1 MKGKFEE
8 LINQNVPVLIDFSAE
23 WCGPCQAMK
32 PILKEV
38 AEKVGGQAKI
48 IKIDVD
54 KNPHLAAKYQIRGV
68 PTFMLFKNGEL
79 LWRHSGMLSAGQ
91 LLQLLQQYAPAS

>member
-1 MKGKFEE
+1 MKGKFEQ
-8 LINQNVPVLIDFSAE
+8 LINQDVPVLIDFSAE

-32 PILKEV
+32 PVLKEV
-38 AEKVGGQAKI
+38 AGQIGNQAKI

-54 KNPHLAAKYQIRGV
+54 KNPHLAAKYQVRGV
-68 PTFMLFKNGEL
+68 PTFMLFKNGQL

-91 LLQLLQQYAPAS
+91 LLQVLKQHAPVS